1 MNNYLKV
8 QSSKVSQMCSIH
20 TQAFSAK
27 LEAAKD
33 QFKQDKKIIYKAL
46 QQIVKRSNKSN

>member
-1 MNNYLKV
+1 
-8 QSSKVSQMCSIH
+8 MCTIH

-33 QFKQDKKIIYKAL
+33 CFKQDKAILYKAL
-46 QQIVKRSNKSN
+46 QKIVKRSNKPGF